1 MCSLPPSTESTM
13 TEATPKPTSERP
25 GVSPWWRV
33 GAIVVSVLLATELAG
48 TVSMF
53 EQFKA
58 QVAHQQAQ
66 LKTAPQIRFIAVL
79 LDAQQAP
86 ALLVT
91 HDPTSGA
98 LQLQRLNAVKEGRE
112 DTMQLW
118 ALKVGAAPRSLGV
131 LSSKLATLSLPAA
144 ADALQSF
151 ERLAISVEDKG
162 GVPES
167 NGPRL
172 PYLFEGAVVQKAI

>member
-1 MCSLPPSTESTM
+1 MTQASPKPST
-13 TEATPKPTSERP
+13 ERP
-25 GVSPWWRV
+25 GVSSWWRV
-33 GAIVVSVLLATELAG
+33 GAIAVSVLLATELAG

-91 HDPTSGA
+91 H
-98 LQLQRLNAVKEGRE
+98 
-112 DTMQLW
+112 
-118 ALKVGAAPRSLGV
+118 
-131 LSSKLATLSLPAA
+131 
-144 ADALQSF
+144 
-151 ERLAISVEDKG
+151 
-162 GVPES
+162 
-167 NGPRL
+167 
-172 PYLFEGAVVQKAI
+172 